1 MPKLL
6 SLWLCKIT
14 FATFYNYN
22 YDIFQVRWSNLWP
35 PMSNF
40 AGILHVKVIKIRSFS
55 TALFEKN

>member
-6 SLWLCKIT
+6 SPWLCKIT
-14 FATFYNYN
+14 FATFYNYS